1 MLYILKITMARL
13 PIPGQDNG
21 TWGDI
26 LNDFLDEAHTSSGA
40 LKDGSVVGNVIA
52 DGTIAEVKLSG
63 AVQTKLNDT
72 QAAVA
77 AAQQVTAS
85 TQAGTTYT
93 LVLADAGTAIEF
105 TAASAITLTVPPNST
120 VAFPVGTVIEL
131 LQYGTGT
138 LTVAPGAGVT
148 IRSADGLLSA
158 RTQYSTL
165 SLRKRATNEWVLA
178 GDLV

>member
-1 MLYILKITMARL
+1 MARL
-13 PIPGQDNG
+13 PTPGSDNG
-21 TWGDI
+21 TWGDV
-26 LNDFLDEAHTSSGA
+26 LNDYLLQAHQTDGV
-40 LKDGSVVGNVIA
+40 LKDASVSEAKLDSSVQSKL
-52 DGTIAEVKLSG
+52 AEI
-63 AVQTKLNDT
+63 DT
-72 QAAVA
+72 LQN
-77 AAQQVTAS
+77 VTAT

-93 LVLADAGTAIEF
+93 LVLADAGTAVEF
-105 TAASAITLTVPPNST
+105 TSASAVTLTVPPNSS

-131 LQYGTGT
+131 LQYGTGE
-138 LTVAPGAGVT
+138 LTVAPGGGVT

>member
-1 MLYILKITMARL
+1 MARL
-13 PIPGQDNG
+13 PIPGQDSG
-21 TWGDI
+21 TWGTI
-26 LNDFLDEAHTSSGA
+26 LNDFLDQAHTSSGA
-40 LKDGSVVGNVIA
+40 LKDGSVTGNVVA
-52 DGTIAEVKLSG
+52 DGTISETKLAS

-72 QAAVA
+72 AAAVA
-77 AAQQVTAS
+77 AAQQVTAT

-93 LVLADAGTAIEF
+93 FGLADASTAVEF
-105 TAASAITLTVPPNST
+105 TSSSAVTATVPPNGS

-131 LQYGTGT
+131 LQYGTGQ
-138 LTVAPGAGVT
+138 LTIAPGSGVT

-158 RTQYSTL
+158 RTQYSSL

>member
-1 MLYILKITMARL
+1 MA
-13 PIPGQDNG
+13 
-21 TWGDI
+21 
-26 LNDFLDEAHTSSGA
+26 SST
-40 LKDGSVVGNVIA
+40 IA
-52 DGTIAEVKLSG
+52 DGAVAEAKLSG

-85 TQAGTTYT
+85 TQSGTTYT
-93 LVLADAGTAIEF
+93 LVLADASTAIEF
-105 TAASAITLTVPPNST
+105 TSASAVTLTIPPNSS
-120 VAFPVGTVIEL
+120 VAFPAGTVIEL
-131 LQYGTGT
+131 VQYGTGQ